1 MNSLKSFLGEKFSI
15 LSALTAENEMWQF
28 ISSLVILVVGLI
40 IFELF
45 WRYVKNK
52 IETLLERKR
61 RKSYIPYCIGF
72 LPPCRLFS
80 VVLIIWIAKI
90 PLLLPP
96 QLQHLIQG
104 LESFLLAIAA
114 IFFSFQLI
122 GLLDPLYRVIP
133 TRMKQRITELFF
145 TRTKGL
151 LRILAVLM
159 IGLLIIYTQKHF
171 FPEWLWQHS
180 WWRYLVV
187 IIVVALVYMVGRIL
201 ENFLGNMTKSLQD
214 REEKV
219 RLHMI
224 IKAAHRPLHLLLAA
238 ITIYIV
244 GSVLNLP
251 GTLDHFIT
259 VAVNALVV
267 AVIVLFVYRLLDIIE
282 YELKKFV
289 QRDDN
294 QFDQNLVQMVRIV
307 TRVLVIVLGVIY
319 LLQAI
324 TGKPMNTLLAGLG
337 IGGLAVALA
346 AQDTLKNLF
355 GSFMI
360 MMDKPFIVGDW
371 VKVDGVEGNV
381 EEIGFRSTRVRTF
394 PGHLVSIPN
403 ERMASVNIDN
413 VQRRPGIRRRTSI
426 TVTYDTPPDKVQRAV
441 DIIKDILANSEE
453 IHPNYPVRV
462 FFDKFNDTSLNILVT
477 YWYKRN
483 DYWESTAFNE
493 KVNFMILRAFE
504 AEGIEFAFPTTTT
517 YLAQDER
524 RPLNITVTN
533 ESKDTE

>member
-15 LSALTAENEMWQF
+15 LTALTAENEMWQF
-28 ISSLVILVVGLI
+28 ISSLVILLAGLI
-40 IFELF
+40 IFEFF
-45 WRYVKNK
+45 WRYVKNR
-52 IETLLERKR
+52 IESLLERKR
-61 RKSYIPYCIGF
+61 RKRYIPYCIGF
-72 LPPCRLFS
+72 LPSCRLFS
-80 VVLIIWIAKI
+80 VVIIVWIAKI
-90 PLLLPP
+90 PLLLPL

-122 GLLDPLYRVIP
+122 GLLDPLYGVIP
-133 TRMKQRITELFF
+133 AKMKQRITKRFF

-151 LRILAVLM
+151 LRIFAVVM
-159 IGLLIIYTQKHF
+159 VGLLIVYTQKHF
-171 FPEWLWQHS
+171 FPQWLWQYS
-180 WWRYLVV
+180 WWRYIVV
-187 IIVVALVYMVGRIL
+187 VIVVALVYMVGRIL
-201 ENFLGNMTKSLQD
+201 ENFLANMTKSLQD

-224 IKAAHRPLHLLLAA
+224 LKAAHRPIQFLLAA
-238 ITIYIV
+238 ITIYIA

-251 GTLDHFIT
+251 GTLAHFVD

-267 AVIVLFVYRLLDIIE
+267 AVIVLFVYRLLDVIE
-282 YELKKFV
+282 YELNKFV

-294 QFDQNLVQMVRIV
+294 QFDQNLVQMVRII
-307 TRVLVIVLGVIY
+307 TRVLVIALGAIY
-319 LLQAI
+319 LLQAV
-324 TGKPMNTLLAGLG
+324 TGKPMNTLIAGLG

-371 VKVDGVEGNV
+371 VKVDGVEGLV
-381 EEIGFRSTRVRTF
+381 EELGFRSTRIRTF

-403 ERMASVNIDN
+403 ERMASANIDN
-413 VQRRPGIRRRTSI
+413 VQRRTGIRRRTSI
-426 TVTYDTPPDKVQRAV
+426 TVTYDTPPDKVQKAV

-453 IHPNYPVRV
+453 VHPDYPVRV
-462 FFDKFNDTSLNILVT
+462 IFDKFNDVSLGILVS
-477 YWYKRN
+477 YWYRRN
-483 DYWESTAFNE
+483 NYWEAKAFAE
-493 KVNFMILRAFE
+493 KVNFMILRAFNE
-504 AEGIEFAFPTTTT
+504 EGIEFAFPTTTT
-517 YLAQDER
+517 YLAHDES

-533 ESKDTE
+533 ERADRE